1 MDLMALISQV
11 FKPAA
16 DLIDNLHTSKEEK
29 LQQKAVLL
37 QIQTEFLAKGLE
49 FEKDQLKARAAII
62 EAEAKSGNWLTSSWR
77 PVTMYVFLFMLVSYW
92 FGWVDPTARIT
103 PELLDKIFTL
113 LQIGLGGYI
122 VSRGVEK
129 VVPATMQA
137 MKKKEQT

>member
-1 MDLMALISQV
+1 MDLMTLIGSV

-37 QIQTEFLAKGLE
+37 DIQTKFLAQGLE

-77 PVTMYVFLFMLVSYW
+77 PVTMYTFLVMLVSYW
-92 FGWVDPTARIT
+92 FGWIDVTDRIT
-103 PELLDKIFTL
+103 EPLLEKIFSL

-129 VVPATMQA
+129 VVPATMKA
-137 MKKKEQT
+137 MKEKEQT